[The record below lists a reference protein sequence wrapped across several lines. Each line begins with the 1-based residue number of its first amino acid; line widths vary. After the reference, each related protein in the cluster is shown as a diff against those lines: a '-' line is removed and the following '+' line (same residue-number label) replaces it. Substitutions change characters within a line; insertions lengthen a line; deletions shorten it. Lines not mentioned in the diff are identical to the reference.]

1 MGQYIDVAWII
12 IAAALI
18 LVMQGGFCALE
29 SGFVRARNNVNVAAK
44 NLADLCLS
52 TASFWL
58 IGATIMF
65 ADGKLYQPGPSELET
80 GWPAAFLLFQ
90 SLFCGTATT
99 IISGAVAERVGF
111 LAYSCITLVV
121 ALAIYPVTGGWAW
134 SGIDGGAVGWLEAMG
149 FIDFAGST
157 VVHSVG
163 GWVALAVLL
172 IIGPRMGRFDGQAK
186 PPQPNNLSLSALGV
200 ICLWVGWFGFNG
212 GSTLQFNGDV
222 PHIILNTTIAACF
235 GGMITQAVS
244 YTLIRRVHI
253 GKLFNGILGGLVAIT
268 AGAQILTTEGAAAI
282 GAAGGLAVLAGEYL
296 LLRWKIDDAVG
307 AVPVHLFAGAVG
319 TIGLVPLAP
328 AGTFA
333 IPLLDQLFVQ
343 TLGVAAIGAY
353 SFGVAFVGFK
363 LLNRVLPLR
372 VSAEGERVG
381 LNVFEHDESSP
392 IVDIIDD
399 MERNQDSESH
409 LQPVRVHTGS
419 EIEPVAQKYN
429 QVVGRV
435 NQHMLYLEKT
445 MNELV
450 RAKSAAEGANQAK
463 SSFLASMSHE
473 LRTPLNAIIGFAEVM
488 ELESF
493 GPLGGDGRYQDY
505 TKSIR
510 EAGGHL
516 LSLINDLLEHSR
528 IEAGK
533 LDLHE
538 TDVDVGNVVDEVMR
552 LIEPNAGKAAV
563 TLVAENAADLP
574 LMRADRR
581 LVKQVVINLASN
593 AIKFTDSGGR
603 VRIRTAL
610 ETDGRLALSVIDN
623 GVGMTRAEI
632 AHAVEPF
639 AQTGSAY
646 IRSDQGTGLGLPL
659 VRAMMRLHQGSMT
672 IESVPAQ
679 GTTVTVRFPE
689 TRVARD
695 VAVA

>member
-1 MGQYIDVAWII
+1 VGQYIDVAWII

-58 IGATIMF
+58 VGAAIMF
-65 ADGKLYQPGPSELET
+65 ADGKLYQPGAGELET
-80 GWPAAFLLFQ
+80 GWPSAFLLFQ

-111 LAYSCITLVV
+111 IAYGCITLFV

-134 SGIDGGAVGWLEAMG
+134 SGIDGGAAGWLEAMG

-163 GWVALAVLL
+163 GWVALAILL
-172 IIGPRMGRFDGQAK
+172 IIGPRMGRFDGEAK

-212 GSTLQFNGDV
+212 GSTLQFNKDV

-235 GGMITQAVS
+235 GGMVTQAVS
-244 YTLIRRVHI
+244 YALTRRVHV

-268 AGAQILTTEGAAAI
+268 AGAQILTAEGAAAI

-296 LLRWKIDDAVG
+296 LLRRKIDDAVG
-307 AVPVHLFAGAVG
+307 AIPVHLFAGAAG

-328 AGTFA
+328 AGTFS
-333 IPLLDQLFVQ
+333 IPVADQLLVQ
-343 TLGVAAIGAY
+343 ILGVAAIGAY
-353 SFGVAFVGFK
+353 SFGTAFVGFT

-372 VSAEGERVG
+372 VPEEGERVG
-381 LNVFEHDESSP
+381 LNVYEHDESSP

-450 RAKSAAEGANQAK
+450 RAKSAAESANQAK

-538 TDVDVGNVVDEVMR
+538 TEIDVANVVDEVMR
-552 LIEPNAGKAAV
+552 LIEPNAGKAG
-563 TLVAENAADLP
+563 VALAAESAADLP
-574 LMRADRR
+574 RLNADRR

-593 AIKFTDSGGR
+593 AIKFTDRGGR
-603 VRIRTAL
+603 VRILTAL
-610 ETDGRLALSVIDN
+610 ETDGRLALSIIDN
-623 GVGMTRAEI
+623 GIGMTRAEI

-646 IRSDQGTGLGLPL
+646 VRSDQGTGLGLPL

-672 IESVPAQ
+672 IDSVPGQ

-689 TRVARD
+689 NRVVRA

>member
-1 MGQYIDVAWII
+1 MENYIDVAWII

-29 SGFVRARNNVNVAAK
+29 SGYVRARNNVNVAAK

-52 TASFWL
+52 TATFWL
-58 IGATIMF
+58 IGASIMF
-65 ADGKLYQPGPSELET
+65 ADGRLYQPAGADLET
-80 GWPAAFLLFQ
+80 GWPPAFLLFQ

-121 ALAIYPVTGGWAW
+121 ALAIYPVSGGWAW
-134 SGIDGGAVGWLEAMG
+134 SGIDGGAMGWLEAMG

-172 IIGPRMGRFDGQAK
+172 IIGPRMGRFDGKAK

-212 GSTLQFNGDV
+212 GSTLHFNALV

-235 GGMITQAVS
+235 GGMVTQAVS
-244 YTLIRRVHI
+244 YALTRRVHI

-268 AGAQILTTEGAAAI
+268 AGAHILTTEGAAAI

-296 LLRWKIDDAVG
+296 LVRFKVDDAVG

-328 AGTFA
+328 AGAFA
-333 IPLLDQLFVQ
+333 IPVFDQLMVQ
-343 TLGVAAIGAY
+343 ALGVLAIGAY
-353 SFGVAFVGFK
+353 SFGVAFVLFK

-399 MERNQDSESH
+399 MEKNQDAESH
-409 LQPVRVHTGS
+409 LQPVRVHIGS

-450 RAKSAAEGANQAK
+450 RAKSAAESANQAK

-493 GPLGGDGRYQDY
+493 GPLGGNGKYEEY

-538 TDVDVGNVVDEVMR
+538 TDVDIGKVVDEVLR
-552 LIEPNAGKAAV
+552 LVEPNARKAGV
-563 TLVAENAADLP
+563 TLAFDGPPNLP
-574 LMRADRR
+574 ELHADRR
-581 LVKQVVINLASN
+581 LVKQVIINLASN
-593 AIKFTDSGGR
+593 AIKFTDQGGR
-603 VRIRTAL
+603 VTVKTAL
-610 ETDGRLALSVIDN
+610 ETDERLAVSVIDN

-632 AHAVEPF
+632 GQAVEPF
-639 AQTGSAY
+639 GQTGSAY
-646 IRSDQGTGLGLPL
+646 IRNDQGTGLGLPL

-672 IESVPAQ
+672 IDSAPGK

-689 TRVARD
+689 DRTVRE

>member
-58 IGATIMF
+58 VGAAIMF
-65 ADGKLYQPGPSELET
+65 ADGKLYQPGAGELET
-80 GWPAAFLLFQ
+80 GWPSAFLLFQ

-111 LAYSCITLVV
+111 IAYGCITLFV

-134 SGIDGGAVGWLEAMG
+134 SGIDGGAAGWLEAMG

-163 GWVALAVLL
+163 GWVALAILL
-172 IIGPRMGRFDGQAK
+172 IIGPRMGRFDGEAK

-212 GSTLQFNGDV
+212 GSTLQFNKDV

-235 GGMITQAVS
+235 GGMVTQAVS
-244 YTLIRRVHI
+244 YALTRRVHV

-268 AGAQILTTEGAAAI
+268 AGAQILTAEGAAAI

-296 LLRWKIDDAVG
+296 LLRRKIDDAVG
-307 AVPVHLFAGAVG
+307 AIPVHLFAGAAG

-328 AGTFA
+328 AGTFS
-333 IPLLDQLFVQ
+333 IPVADQLLVQ
-343 TLGVAAIGAY
+343 ILGVAAIGAY
-353 SFGVAFVGFK
+353 SFGTAFVGFT

-372 VSAEGERVG
+372 VPEEGERVG
-381 LNVFEHDESSP
+381 LNVYEHDESSP

-450 RAKSAAEGANQAK
+450 RAKSAAESANQAK

-538 TDVDVGNVVDEVMR
+538 TEIDVANVVDEVMR
-552 LIEPNAGKAAV
+552 LIEPNAGKAG
-563 TLVAENAADLP
+563 VALAAESAADLP
-574 LMRADRR
+574 RLNADRR

-593 AIKFTDSGGR
+593 AIKFTDRGGR
-603 VRIRTAL
+603 VRILTAL
-610 ETDGRLALSVIDN
+610 ETDGRLALSIIDN
-623 GVGMTRAEI
+623 GIGMTRAEI

-646 IRSDQGTGLGLPL
+646 VRSDQGTGLGLPL

-672 IESVPAQ
+672 IDSVPGQ

-689 TRVARD
+689 NRVVRA

>member
-58 IGATIMF
+58 VGAAIMF
-65 ADGKLYQPGPSELET
+65 ADGKLYQPGAGELET
-80 GWPAAFLLFQ
+80 GWPSAFLLFQ

-111 LAYSCITLVV
+111 IAYGCITLFV

-134 SGIDGGAVGWLEAMG
+134 SGIDGGAAGWLEAMG

-163 GWVALAVLL
+163 GWVALAILL
-172 IIGPRMGRFDGQAK
+172 IIGPRMGRFDGEAK

-212 GSTLQFNGDV
+212 GSTLQFNKDV

-235 GGMITQAVS
+235 GGMVTQAVS
-244 YTLIRRVHI
+244 YALTRRVHV

-268 AGAQILTTEGAAAI
+268 AGAQILTAEGAAAI

-296 LLRWKIDDAVG
+296 LLRRKIDDAVG
-307 AVPVHLFAGAVG
+307 AIPVHLFAGAAG

-328 AGTFA
+328 AGTFS
-333 IPLLDQLFVQ
+333 IPVADQLLVQ
-343 TLGVAAIGAY
+343 ILGVAAIGAY
-353 SFGVAFVGFK
+353 SFGTAFVGFT

-372 VSAEGERVG
+372 VPEEGERVG
-381 LNVFEHDESSP
+381 LNVYEHDESSP

-450 RAKSAAEGANQAK
+450 RAKSAAESANQAK

-538 TDVDVGNVVDEVMR
+538 TEIDVANVVDEVMR
-552 LIEPNAGKAAV
+552 LIEPNAGKAG
-563 TLVAENAADLP
+563 VALAAESAADLP
-574 LMRADRR
+574 RLNADRR

-593 AIKFTDSGGR
+593 AIKFTDRGGR

-610 ETDGRLALSVIDN
+610 ETDGRLALSIIDN
-623 GVGMTRAEI
+623 GIGMTRAEI

-646 IRSDQGTGLGLPL
+646 VRSDQGTGLGLPL

-672 IESVPAQ
+672 IDSVPGQ

-689 TRVARD
+689 NRVVRA

>member
-1 MGQYIDVAWII
+1 VGQYIDVAWII

-58 IGATIMF
+58 VGAAIMF
-65 ADGKLYQPGPSELET
+65 ADGKLYQPGAGELET
-80 GWPAAFLLFQ
+80 GWPSAFLLFQ

-111 LAYSCITLVV
+111 IAYGCITLFV

-134 SGIDGGAVGWLEAMG
+134 SGIDGGAAGWLEAMG

-163 GWVALAVLL
+163 GWVALAILL
-172 IIGPRMGRFDGQAK
+172 IIGPRMGRFDGEAK

-212 GSTLQFNGDV
+212 GSTLQFNKDV

-235 GGMITQAVS
+235 GGMVTQAVS
-244 YTLIRRVHI
+244 YALTRRVHV

-268 AGAQILTTEGAAAI
+268 AGAQILTAEGAAAI

-296 LLRWKIDDAVG
+296 LLRRKIDDAVG
-307 AVPVHLFAGAVG
+307 AIPVHLFAGAAG

-328 AGTFA
+328 AGTFS
-333 IPLLDQLFVQ
+333 IPVADQLLVQ
-343 TLGVAAIGAY
+343 ILGVAAIGAY
-353 SFGVAFVGFK
+353 SFGTAFVGFT

-372 VSAEGERVG
+372 VPEEGERVG
-381 LNVFEHDESSP
+381 LNVYEHDESSP

-450 RAKSAAEGANQAK
+450 RAKSAAESANQAK

-538 TDVDVGNVVDEVMR
+538 TEIDVANVVDEVMR
-552 LIEPNAGKAAV
+552 LIEPNAGKAG
-563 TLVAENAADLP
+563 VALAAESAADLP
-574 LMRADRR
+574 RLNADRR

-593 AIKFTDSGGR
+593 AIKFTDRGGR

-610 ETDGRLALSVIDN
+610 ETDGRLALSIIDN
-623 GVGMTRAEI
+623 GIGMTRAEI

-646 IRSDQGTGLGLPL
+646 VRSDQGTGLGLPL

-672 IESVPAQ
+672 IDSVPGQ

-689 TRVARD
+689 NRVVRA